1 MFRSW
6 FVYENNAKIKKKLYL
21 LFLIRKVDRKN
32 HNILV
37 KLLQGKSNIHIYI
50 FFTLKF
56 KQYGFIFTHLQLAK
70 HKKFEH
76 FLFLFITFLLLTHF
90 QLAQFWLILVYFMF
104 ESLYICTNIFYMVTK
119 INCETYTWIVNTMIE
134 FLPLNFP
141 PKLKTIVYICL
152 NVLIDDMSWKIR
164 CNSFS
169 PPASA
174 IILII
179 YGISSRY
186 TDNLMLTENISFWK
200 KPNL

>member
-1 MFRSW
+1 
-6 FVYENNAKIKKKLYL
+6 
-21 LFLIRKVDRKN
+21 
-32 HNILV
+32 
-37 KLLQGKSNIHIYI
+37 
-50 FFTLKF
+50 
-56 KQYGFIFTHLQLAK
+56 
-70 HKKFEH
+70 
-76 FLFLFITFLLLTHF
+76 
-90 QLAQFWLILVYFMF
+90 MF

-186 TDNLMLTENISFWK
+186 TDNLRKHIFLEET
-200 KPNL
+200 KPLAPPEVGWRVVLQMTFLDLRRNLVLS